1 MQRRQFILGT
11 AAIAALA
18 LARTL
23 HAQTSARL
31 PPVKRIAF
39 FHPSEKIENMTI
51 NGRRTFKEYFGEL
64 NRLGYVEGKNLA
76 VERYSALGQRD
87 QYADLAHTAVAS
99 QPDLIVCFSIAVA
112 LQFKSLT
119 STIPIVATTPD
130 PVANGLVSNLARPN
144 GNITGVATDAGLE
157 VYGKRL
163 QLLSEATRNRLSN
176 VRYFGGAAA
185 PKLWESTTGAA
196 LREAAQRLGIP
207 LAATFIGDNF
217 DRASYERVF
226 QAFEHDQVDGVLV
239 SDASEHFTNRALVTQ
254 LAAQHRVPAIYAT
267 RDFVE
272 VGGLMAYGFDLGV
285 VMRRLAGLTDEILRG
300 AKPGEIPFY
309 QQTKFELVLNQT
321 AAKSLGLELPASLL
335 AVADEVIG

>member
-1 MQRRQFILGT
+1 MRRRELIVGT
-11 AAIAALA
+11 AAAAALG
-18 LARTL
+18 LARTVR
-23 HAQTSARL
+23 AQTNARL
-31 PPVKRIAF
+31 PVVKRIAF
-39 FHPSEKIENMTI
+39 VHPSEKVENMTI

-64 NRLGYVEGKNLA
+64 NRLGYVDGKNLA

-87 QYADLAHTAVAS
+87 QYGQLASTVVAS
-99 QPDLIVCFSIAVA
+99 HPDLIVCFSIAIA
-112 LQFKSLT
+112 LQFKLAT

-130 PVANGLVSNLARPN
+130 PVANGLVPNLAKPN

-163 QLLSEATRNRLSN
+163 QLLSEATRKHLSN

-185 PKLWESTTGAA
+185 PQLWESTTGAA
-196 LREAAQRLGIP
+196 LREAAERMAIP
-207 LAATFIGDNF
+207 VSVTFVGDNF

-226 QAFEHDQVDGVLV
+226 QAFEQDRVDGLLV
-239 SDASEHFTNRALVTQ
+239 SDASEHFTNRALIAQ
-254 LAAQHRVPAIYAT
+254 LAARHRFPAIYAT

-272 VGGLMAYGFDLGV
+272 VGGLMAYGFDLAV
-285 VMRRLAGLTDEILRG
+285 VMRRVAGLTDEILRG
-300 AKPGEIPFY
+300 GKPAEIPFY

-321 AAKSLGLELPASLL
+321 TAKSLGLELPANLL